1 MRGEVNVDPRH
12 DYIRGITPAC
22 AGRRLTF
29 SRPDALVEDHPRVC
43 GEKRESVASAAVT
56 QGSPPRVRGEVVDKR
71 RVRHRDGITPAC
83 AGRRRGDNR
92 EKRMREDH
100 PRVCGEKPAT
110 LKPSSVTWG
119 SPPRV
124 RGEVAAPQLGLLG
137 IGITPACAGRSLAS
151 SVLPVGR
158 EDHPRVCG
166 EKQISSWVP

>member
-56 QGSPPRVRGEVVDKR
+56 QGSPPRVRGEV
-71 RVRHRDGITPAC
+71 
-83 AGRRRGDNR
+83 
-92 EKRMREDH
+92 
-100 PRVCGEKPAT
+100 
-110 LKPSSVTWG
+110 
-119 SPPRV
+119 
-124 RGEVAAPQLGLLG
+124 AAPQLGLLG

>member
-1 MRGEVNVDPRH
+1 M
-12 DYIRGITPAC
+12 
-22 AGRRLTF
+22 TF